1 MLSEGVGIFEEML
14 RYDHTRRM
22 LEKQFAIES
31 AKKII
36 DPAQALLRILQTNMN
51 LLFERMSL
59 REALCGEEGAAGG
72 EEKEQKNSSPPRR
85 FGATRIRLLEF
96 LERLLEHFL
105 SEHVASE
112 PCAQFLEALRKH
124 NFWPLLLVISLSTTS
139 LFPSFL
145 AHTIRN
151 YQDALTVLPLNNLLH
166 ITIMRIIE
174 VVLDSSEQKVRI
186 EVTLSPSSLQP
197 ACELTIYGVY
207 QLLTEE
213 KLLDKLI
220 AADARNKETFVL
232 SRIMYNTTH

>member
-36 DPAQALLRILQTNMN
+36 DPAQALLQILQTNMN

-59 REALCGEEGAAGG
+59 REALYGEEGAGG
-72 EEKEQKNSSPPRR
+72 EEKEQKISSTPRR

-124 NFWPLLLVISLSTTS
+124 NFWPLLLVISTS
-139 LFPSFL
+139 LSFPPSWL
-145 AHTIRN
+145 TIRN
-151 YQDALTVLPLNNLLH
+151 YQEALTVLPLNNLLH

-186 EVTLSPSSLQP
+186 EVTLSPSLQP

-213 KLLDKLI
+213 KLLDKII